1 MNTYTPADSISEG
14 PVTNLFSILCILIE
28 IISHIH
34 EKGEKQQ
41 QHLDGFKFG
50 TFTGRFLNDAA
61 VSMAVKRLNLHH
73 VYLQPPK
80 KDFSMHYGLEADFFL
95 LLPSDPAHAATY
107 KEVEM
112 SRRTRSELSVADLVN
127 SVDTR

>member
-1 MNTYTPADSISEG
+1 MRRG
-14 PVTNLFSILCILIE
+14 
-28 IISHIH
+28 
-34 EKGEKQQ
+34 QQ
-41 QHLDGFKFG
+41 QQQKLNGFKFG
-50 TFTGRFLNDAA
+50 TFTVRFLSDAA

-80 KDFSMHYGLEADFFL
+80 KAFPMHYGLEAHFFL
-95 LLPSDPAHAATY
+95 LPPSDPAHAATY

-127 SVDTR
+127 SVNTR

>member
-1 MNTYTPADSISEG
+1 
-14 PVTNLFSILCILIE
+14 
-28 IISHIH
+28 
-34 EKGEKQQ
+34 
-41 QHLDGFKFG
+41 
-50 TFTGRFLNDAA
+50 
-61 VSMAVKRLNLHH
+61 MAVKRLNLRH

-95 LLPSDPAHAATY
+95 LLSSDPAHDATY

-112 SRRTRSELSVADLVN
+112 SRRTRSELSVADVVN